1 MKLYVSPGACSLSPH
16 IVFREAGLNVE
27 VEDVSLASKK
37 TKSGDD
43 FKAINPK
50 GKVPTLRL
58 DDGRV
63 LTEGAAIVQYL
74 ADLAPASN
82 LAPKAGTF
90 ERVRVQ
96 EWLNYVA
103 SEVHKGFSPLF
114 YPTTPEQTKQT
125 TIANL
130 SRAFD
135 FLSTSLAEGPFLL
148 GSTFTVADA
157 YLYTI
162 LLWTKHFGGDLDLA
176 KWPVLQ
182 GYVAR
187 ITERPAVRATLDFEA
202 ELKKAGAAK
211 S

>member
-16 IVFREAGLNVE
+16 IVFREVGLDVQVE
-27 VEDVSLASKK
+27 GVNIATKK
-37 TKSGDD
+37 TKSGED

-50 GKVPTLRL
+50 GKVPALRL
-58 DDGRV
+58 DGGEV

-74 ADLAPASN
+74 ADLKPGST
-82 LAPKAGTF
+82 LVPKAGTL

-114 YPTTPEQTKQT
+114 KPTTPAETKKTVIETLGQ
-125 TIANL
+125 N
-130 SRAFD
+130 FD
-135 FLSTSLAEGPFLL
+135 FLSTTLADQPFLT
-148 GSTFTVADA
+148 GATFTVADA

-162 LLWTKHFGGDLDLA
+162 LLWSKYFGADLDLA

-182 GYVAR
+182 AYVAR
-187 ITERPAVRATLDFEA
+187 ITERPAVRAALDVEA
-202 ELKKAGAAK
+202 ELKRASA
-211 S
+211 